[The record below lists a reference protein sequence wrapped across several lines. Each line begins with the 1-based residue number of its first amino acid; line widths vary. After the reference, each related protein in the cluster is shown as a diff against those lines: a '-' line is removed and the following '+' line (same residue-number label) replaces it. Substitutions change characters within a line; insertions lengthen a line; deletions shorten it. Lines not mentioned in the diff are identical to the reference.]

1 MKSFNKE
8 KIFFLHIPKAAG
20 TSINEMFALH
30 YPKDRVKFHVEGDRE
45 NNYQNIDV
53 SRLDMF
59 SGHVRLFEVMKY
71 LPVDDFLRVT
81 LVREPFQQLI
91 SHINWVR
98 FISEDTQC
106 DFYKNHPENIK
117 EFSLNLRKVDFEDLN
132 QVEQFFNSLSNIGQN
147 LFNNCQ
153 TRYLFNGHIAP
164 DKSSSVVNKVIDSL
178 VFFDVIGTVDRLDHF
193 MYQVH
198 DRMNWRSDIEL
209 VKSNALNNLCKIDR
223 DSQQLRDLAQPL
235 ICADQIIYDHIV
247 QKG

>member
-1 MKSFNKE
+1 MKRFNKE

-30 YPKDRVKFHVEGDRE
+30 YSKGRVKFHIEEDRK
-45 NNYQNIDV
+45 NNYQNIDT

-59 SGHVRLFEVMKY
+59 SGHVSLFEVIKY

-98 FISEDTQC
+98 FISEDTESN
-106 DFYKNHPENIK
+106 FFKNHPDNIK
-117 EFSLNLRKVDFEDLN
+117 EFSLKLRKIDFEDLS
-132 QVEQFFNSLSNIGQN
+132 QVEEFFHSLSNIGQN

-164 DKSSSVVNKVIDSL
+164 VKSASVINQVIDSL
-178 VFFDVIGTVDRLDHF
+178 DFFDVIGTLDQLDHF
-193 MYQVH
+193 MSRVH
-198 DRMNWRSDIEL
+198 DRMNWKSEVEL
-209 VKSNALNNLCKIDR
+209 VKSNALNNLYKLDAN
-223 DSQQLRDLAQPL
+223 SSQLREMVQPL
-235 ICADQIIYDHIV
+235 ICADQILYDYIV
-247 QKG
+247 DLG